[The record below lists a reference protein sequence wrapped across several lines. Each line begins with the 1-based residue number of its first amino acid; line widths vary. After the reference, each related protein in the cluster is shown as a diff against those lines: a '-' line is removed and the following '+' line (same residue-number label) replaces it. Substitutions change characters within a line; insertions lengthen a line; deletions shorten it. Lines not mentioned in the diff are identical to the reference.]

1 MPVMLPRAERISNA
15 HLVWG
20 GGNQFSAVSPFFAI
34 PSWWRSFFFTVLSP
48 RDIAIYTYICSH
60 MDENAI
66 AYPTY
71 QYMKADLNI
80 SNARIIKKSLDHLID
95 CGFLMV
101 RILAPIR
108 ISRHSRNVYQR
119 PCIEYT
125 LRELLNKN
133 YIDTAFRPQI
143 PKPAAA
149 AVRGDRIGRNEA
161 SIRGGLYRLLGGA
174 GLRAWEVAA
183 PEDQLNVLTT
193 LLQRRIDERRL
204 AYDQSVQ
211 PDAAAQAEAEKF
223 LSEGG
228 DGITWEEQIDKTFR
242 PRSDNLVAADELFDL

>member
-1 MPVMLPRAERISNA
+1 MLNRAERISNA
-15 HLVWG
+15 HLVWD
-20 GGNQFSAVSPFFAI
+20 GGNQYGSISPFFAI

-48 RDIAIYTYICSH
+48 RDIAIYSYICSH
-60 MDENAI
+60 SDDNAI

-71 QYMKADLNI
+71 QYIKADLNI

-101 RILAPIR
+101 RSLAPIR

-125 LRELLNKN
+125 LRELLSKG
-133 YIDTAFRPQI
+133 YIDTNFRALK

-149 AVRGDRIGRNEA
+149 AIRGDRAGRNVGA
-161 SIRGGLYRLLGGA
+161 VRSGLYRLLGGEA
-174 GLRAWEVAA
+174 LRSFDA
-183 PEDQLNVLTT
+183 PSEDGKRNALVT
-193 LLQRRIDERRL
+193 LLQGRINEHL
-204 AYDQSVQ
+204 VAYQKSVE
-211 PDAAAQAEAEKF
+211 PTLDAATKAETEQV

-228 DGITWEEQIDKTFR
+228 DGITWDQQTRRLFGF
-242 PRSDNLVAADELFDL
+242 DEDAILPEPPNEL